1 MRYEEAIEKLNTAN
15 AEELSAKLEKL
26 ESRAGLSEEEVNNL
40 LSETVGML
48 FSASKEIKAPELYRV
63 VRNDGKPLQNHEKT
77 LLEESP
83 LFGEEYIRFS
93 YDPIIPFV
101 ESKIAEGETV
111 SLMTY
116 RKAVEENP
124 LALLMEGFPEDS
136 NVFDILEKD
145 GLEKSGKENYLA
157 VAKFIKGELTK
168 EEKDGNI
175 IRSIKSL
182 LEGEEPCTALCYSH
196 DGADYVAMKK
206 DIVDIYYICT
216 SVIICRLDWMENKGE
231 MVEVTPISHS
241 VGAVIPE
248 KEIEYDEFGEV
259 GTFTFEMDDYR

>member
-1 MRYEEAIEKLNTAN
+1 MRYEEAIEKLNTAS
-15 AEELSAKLEKL
+15 AEELSEKLEKL
-26 ESRAGLSEEEVNNL
+26 ENRANLSEEAVNSI

-48 FSASKEIKAPELYRV
+48 FTASKEIKAPELYRV
-63 VRNDGKPLQNHEKT
+63 VRNGGKPLDNHEKT
-77 LLEESP
+77 LFEEAP

-101 ESKIAEGETV
+101 EGKIAEGETV

-116 RKAVEENP
+116 RKAVQENP
-124 LALLMEGFPEDS
+124 LALLLEGFPEDS

-145 GLEKSGKENYLA
+145 GLEKSGKENYLKI
-157 VAKFIKGELTK
+157 AKFIKNELIK
-168 EEKDGNI
+168 DEKDGEF
-175 IRSIKSL
+175 IRKIKALFES
-182 LEGEEPCTALCYSH
+182 EEKCTALCYSH

-216 SVIICRLDWMENKGE
+216 SVILCRLDWMENKGE
-231 MVEVTPISHS
+231 MVEVTPLSHS
-241 VGAVIPE
+241 VGAVVPG

>member
-1 MRYEEAIEKLNTAN
+1 MRYEEAIEKLNKTDT
-15 AEELSAKLEKL
+15 EELSEKLSKLENRGEL
-26 ESRAGLSEEEVNNL
+26 PAEETENL

-48 FSASKEIKAPELYRV
+48 FSASKECKASELYRV
-63 VRNDGKPLQNHEKT
+63 VRNDGKPLDNHEKT
-77 LLEESP
+77 LYEESP

-101 ESKIAEGETV
+101 EGKIKEGETV

-124 LALLMEGFPEDS
+124 LALLLEGFPEDS

-145 GLEKSGKENYLA
+145 GLEKSGKENYLRI
-157 VAKFIKGELTK
+157 AKFIKNELIK
-168 EEKDGNI
+168 DEKDGEI
-175 IRSIKSL
+175 IRKIKSL
-182 LEGEEPCTALCYSH
+182 LEGEEPCAALCYSH
-196 DGADYVAMKK
+196 EGADYVAMKK

-216 SVIICRLDWMENKGE
+216 SVILCRLDWMENKGE

-241 VGAVIPE
+241 VGAVVPG

>member
-1 MRYEEAIEKLNTAN
+1 MRYEEAIEKLNN
-15 AEELSAKLEKL
+15 FSSEELSARLEKL
-26 ESRAGLSEEEVNNL
+26 ENRTELSENEASEL

-48 FSASKEIKAPELYRV
+48 FTASKEIKAPELYRV
-63 VRNDGKPLQNHEKT
+63 VRNGGKPLDDHKKT
-77 LLEESP
+77 LFEESP

-93 YDPIIPFV
+93 YDPIVPFV
-101 ESKIAEGETV
+101 EGKIKEGETV

-116 RKAVEENP
+116 RKAVQENP
-124 LALLMEGFPEDS
+124 LALLLEGFPEDS

-145 GLEKSGKENYLA
+145 GLEKSGKENYIRI
-157 VAKFIKGELTK
+157 AKFIKNELIK
-168 EEKDGNI
+168 EEKDGDM
-175 IRSIKSL
+175 IRKIKALFES
-182 LEGEEPCTALCYSH
+182 EEKSTALCYSH

-216 SVIICRLDWMENKGE
+216 SVILCRLDWMENKGE

-241 VGAVIPE
+241 VGAVVPG

>member
-1 MRYEEAIEKLNTAN
+1 MRYEEAIEKLNN
-15 AEELSAKLEKL
+15 FSSEELSARLEKL
-26 ESRAGLSEEEVNNL
+26 ENRTELSENEAYEL

-48 FSASKEIKAPELYRV
+48 FTASKEIKAPELYRV
-63 VRNDGKPLQNHEKT
+63 VRNGGKPLENHEKT
-77 LLEESP
+77 LFEESP

-93 YDPIIPFV
+93 YDPIVPFV
-101 ESKIAEGETV
+101 EGKIKEGETV

-116 RKAVEENP
+116 RKAVQENP
-124 LALLMEGFPEDS
+124 LALLLEGFPEDS

-145 GLEKSGKENYLA
+145 GLEKSGKENYLKI
-157 VAKFIKGELTK
+157 AKFIKNELIK
-168 EEKDGNI
+168 DEKDGEI
-175 IRSIKSL
+175 IRKIKSL
-182 LEGEEPCTALCYSH
+182 FESEEKSTALCYSH

-216 SVIICRLDWMENKGE
+216 SVILCRLDWMENKGE

-241 VGAVIPE
+241 VGAVVPG

>member
-1 MRYEEAIEKLNTAN
+1 MRYEEAIEKLNSAS
-15 AEELSAKLEKL
+15 AEELSKKIEELKNRGDMPEETEKI
-26 ESRAGLSEEEVNNL
+26 L
-40 LSETVGML
+40 LDETVGML

-63 VRNDGKPLQNHEKT
+63 VRNGEKPLDNHEKT
-77 LLEESP
+77 LFEESP

-93 YDPIIPFV
+93 YDPIVPFV
-101 ESKIAEGETV
+101 EGKIKEGETV

-116 RKAVEENP
+116 RKAVAENP
-124 LALLMEGFPEDS
+124 LALLIEGFPEDS

-145 GLEKSGKENYLA
+145 GLEKSGKENYLKI
-157 VAKFIKGELTK
+157 AKFIKNELIK
-168 EEKDGNI
+168 DEKDGEI
-175 IRSIKSL
+175 IRKIKAL
-182 LEGEEPCTALCYSH
+182 FEAEGECSALCYAH

-216 SVIICRLDWMENKGE
+216 SVILCRLDWMENKGE
-231 MVEVTPISHS
+231 MVEVTPLSHS
-241 VGAVIPE
+241 VGAVVPG

>member
-1 MRYEEAIEKLNTAN
+1 MRYEEAIEKLNSAS
-15 AEELSAKLEKL
+15 AEELSKKIEKL
-26 ESRAGLSEEEVNNL
+26 KNRENLPEEEIENL
-40 LSETVGML
+40 LNETVGML

-63 VRNDGKPLQNHEKT
+63 VRNGEKPIDNHEKT
-77 LLEESP
+77 LFEESP

-93 YDPIIPFV
+93 YDPIVPFV
-101 ESKIAEGETV
+101 EGKIAEGETV

-124 LALLMEGFPEDS
+124 LALLLEGFPEDS

-145 GLEKSGKENYLA
+145 GLEKSGKENYLKI
-157 VAKFIKGELTK
+157 AKFIKNELIK
-168 EEKDGNI
+168 DEKDGEI
-175 IRSIKSL
+175 IRRIKAL
-182 LEGEEPCTALCYSH
+182 FEAEGECSALCYAH

-216 SVIICRLDWMENKGE
+216 SVIVCRLDWMENKGE
-231 MVEVTPISHS
+231 MVEVTPLSHS
-241 VGAVIPE
+241 VGAVVPG
-248 KEIEYDEFGEV
+248 KKIEYDEFGEV

>member
-1 MRYEEAIEKLNTAN
+1 MRYEEAIEKLNNTV
-15 AEELSAKLEKL
+15 AEELSEKLEKL
-26 ESRAGLSEEEVNNL
+26 ENRAELSEEEVSGL

-48 FSASKEIKAPELYRV
+48 FSASKEIKAPELYRA
-63 VRNDGKPLQNHEKT
+63 VRNSGKPLCNHEKT
-77 LLEESP
+77 LFEESP

-93 YDPIIPFV
+93 YDPIVPFV
-101 ESKIAEGETV
+101 EGKIKEGETV

-124 LALLMEGFPEDS
+124 LALLIEGFPEDS

-145 GLEKSGKENYLA
+145 GLEKYGKENYLRI
-157 VAKFIKGELTK
+157 AKFIKSELV
-168 EEKDGNI
+168 KDDKDSDLI
-175 IRSIKSL
+175 KKIKSL
-182 LEGEEPCTALCYSH
+182 LEGEETCSALCYSH

-216 SVIICRLDWMENKGE
+216 SIIICRLDWMENKGE
-231 MVEVTPISHS
+231 MVEVTPLSHS
-241 VGAVIPE
+241 VGAVVPG
-248 KEIEYDEFGEV
+248 KEIKYDEFGEV

>member
-1 MRYEEAIEKLNTAN
+1 MRYEEAIEKLNSAS
-15 AEELSAKLEKL
+15 AEELSEKIEKL
-26 ESRAGLSEEEVNNL
+26 KNREKLLKEEIEVL
-40 LSETVGML
+40 LDETVGML

-63 VRNDGKPLQNHEKT
+63 VRNGGKPLFDHEKT
-77 LLEESP
+77 LFEESP

-93 YDPIIPFV
+93 YDPIVPFV
-101 ESKIAEGETV
+101 EGKIAEGETV

-116 RKAVEENP
+116 RKAVEENIS
-124 LALLMEGFPEDS
+124 ALLMEGFPEES

-145 GLEKSGKENYLA
+145 GLEKNGKENYLKI
-157 VAKFIKGELTK
+157 AKFIKSELLK
-168 EEKDGNI
+168 DEKDGKI
-175 IRSIKSL
+175 IRKIKNL
-182 LEGEEPCTALCYSH
+182 LEGEEPCDALCYSH
-196 DGADYVAMKK
+196 EGADYVAMKK

-216 SVIICRLDWMENKGE
+216 SVIVCRLDWMENKGE

-241 VGAVIPE
+241 VGAVVPG

>member
-1 MRYEEAIEKLNTAN
+1 MRYEEAIEKLNTAS
-15 AEELSAKLEKL
+15 AEELSEKLEKL
-26 ESRAGLSEEEVNNL
+26 ENRANLSEEAVNSI

-48 FSASKEIKAPELYRV
+48 FTASKEIKAPELYRV
-63 VRNDGKPLQNHEKT
+63 VRNDGKPLENHEKT
-77 LLEESP
+77 LFEESP

-93 YDPIIPFV
+93 YDPIVPFV
-101 ESKIAEGETV
+101 EGKIAEGETV

-124 LALLMEGFPEDS
+124 LALLLEGFPEDS

-145 GLEKSGKENYLA
+145 GLEKNGKENYLKIA
-157 VAKFIKGELTK
+157 EFIKSELLK
-168 EEKDGNI
+168 DEKDGKI
-175 IRSIKSL
+175 IRKIKNL
-182 LEGEEPCTALCYSH
+182 LEGEEPCTALCYSN

-216 SVIICRLDWMENKGE
+216 SVIVCRLDWMENKGE
-231 MVEVTPISHS
+231 MVEVTPLSHS
-241 VGAVIPE
+241 VGAVVPG
-248 KEIEYDEFGEV
+248 KKIEYDEFGEV

>member
-1 MRYEEAIEKLNTAN
+1 MRYEEAIEKLNKTD
-15 AEELSAKLEKL
+15 AEELSEKLEKL
-26 ESRAGLSEEEVNNL
+26 ENRANLSEEAVNSI

-48 FSASKEIKAPELYRV
+48 FTASKEIKAPELYRV
-63 VRNDGKPLQNHEKT
+63 VRNGGKPLDNHEKT
-77 LLEESP
+77 LFEESP

-101 ESKIAEGETV
+101 EGKIAEGETV

-116 RKAVEENP
+116 RKAVQENP
-124 LALLMEGFPEDS
+124 LALLLEGFPEDS

-145 GLEKSGKENYLA
+145 GLEKSGKENYLRI
-157 VAKFIKGELTK
+157 AKFIKNELIK
-168 EEKDGNI
+168 DEKDGDM
-175 IRSIKSL
+175 IRKIKAL
-182 LEGEEPCTALCYSH
+182 FEAEGECSALCYAH

-206 DIVDIYYICT
+206 DIIDIYYICT
-216 SVIICRLDWMENKGE
+216 SVILCRLDWMENKGE
-231 MVEVTPISHS
+231 MVEVTPLSHS
-241 VGAVIPE
+241 VGAVVPG